1 MKNIP
6 LSKWKKTTIRSNVRT
21 YIVKINIVLTYSESI
36 FTLWTYYGNYV
47 SEKYLIISN
56 TQYSDVNRYN
66 NSRKKVNRLL
76 IQARTWKN
84 VTGFF
89 LPSADPPPP
98 PYSKFPLFHYFEF
111 LIGHFFYFDL
121 KR

>member
-1 MKNIP
+1 ME
-6 LSKWKKTTIRSNVRT
+6 KTTIRSNVRT
-21 YIVKINIVLTYSESI
+21 YILKINIVLTYSESI

-76 IQARTWKN
+76 IQARTWKTVN
-84 VTGFF
+84 RLFSPECRSH
-89 LPSADPPPP
+89 PSPIFKVPFI
-98 PYSKFPLFHYFEF
+98 S
-111 LIGHFFYFDL
+111 LI
-121 KR
+121 